1 MYGVTGEVTQ
11 EVKNAVEKINSLST
25 VKIVIN
31 ETSATNHGNGV
42 RVKETFATDL
52 LAVKDMAD
60 EFYKAVDAGRHNYI
74 RLWVV
79 PTCLIWIWVGFGV
92 WWDANYMWMQ
102 CSFRTIYYIAWLQ
115 FLFSTIGLHGS
126 NGAGTLDKLW
136 EFGSGKEIEYWLCY
150 IYRAGSF
157 STISWI
163 IFPLKN
169 SLKTVRF
176 YYLHLIRDRRKTI
189 SPLRP
194 LRWLHSN
201 SSR

>member
-79 PTCLIWIWVGFGV
+79 PTCLIGLSRFWGV
-92 WWDANYMWMQ
+92 MR
-102 CSFRTIYYIAWLQ
+102 C
-115 FLFSTIGLHGS
+115 
-126 NGAGTLDKLW
+126 
-136 EFGSGKEIEYWLCY
+136 
-150 IYRAGSF
+150 
-157 STISWI
+157 
-163 IFPLKN
+163 
-169 SLKTVRF
+169 
-176 YYLHLIRDRRKTI
+176 
-189 SPLRP
+189 
-194 LRWLHSN
+194 
-201 SSR
+201 